1 MCIRFDSIDRPTLA
15 FRVETHGP
23 RSSGGAFVRIAI
35 TSTNVDRPVTF
46 GRMLTVAYT
55 CATDRP
61 NGCVHGHNGHTR
73 FLVKYSGEQEKGRER
88 ERESA

>member
-1 MCIRFDSIDRPTLA
+1 MCIRFDSIDRPTLV
-15 FRVETHGP
+15 FREETHGP

-55 CATDRP
+55 
-61 NGCVHGHNGHTR
+61 
-73 FLVKYSGEQEKGRER
+73 
-88 ERESA
+88 